1 MFYTLLTQPLTNALV
16 FFYNTIALED
26 LGLSIIFLTLAI
38 RVLLYPLFHKSA
50 RYQMIMQKIQP
61 KLKEVQKAHKEDKV
75 KQTEAMMALY
85 KEHNVNPFSGI
96 LFLVIQIPIL
106 LALYRIFLTGLTS
119 ESFTALYSFVA
130 RPAELHTTFLG
141 LLNLTEKS
149 ILMVVLAAILQ
160 YVQGWLMVR
169 KQKSKDLTPMEQMGR
184 RMVFMG
190 PLITLLIFTRLPA
203 AVSLYWVVSTAV
215 SVIQQ
220 IVIERHLA
228 DKQIANSK

>member
-106 LALYRIFLTGLTS
+106 LALYRIVVTG
-119 ESFTALYSFVA
+119 
-130 RPAELHTTFLG
+130 
-141 LLNLTEKS
+141 
-149 ILMVVLAAILQ
+149 
-160 YVQGWLMVR
+160 
-169 KQKSKDLTPMEQMGR
+169 
-184 RMVFMG
+184 
-190 PLITLLIFTRLPA
+190 
-203 AVSLYWVVSTAV
+203 
-215 SVIQQ
+215 
-220 IVIERHLA
+220 
-228 DKQIANSK
+228 